1 MTPRPSDPSRPVLG
15 IDLGTTY
22 TCVAT
27 VGDGAGEIV
36 LPNAEGES
44 TTPSVVYF
52 DEHGMAL
59 VGRLAVARQDDEP
72 GRVVSLIKRE
82 MGRANFTV
90 DVGGYRYHP
99 QQVSAVILLKVVQD
113 ALAHL
118 GCPWPETGPVADAIV
133 TVPAYFGAAERKATA
148 QAAQLARLNLLDI
161 VNEPVAAAVA
171 HGLCR
176 DGDARTMRG
185 GDARTMMVY
194 DLGGGTFD
202 VTVIRSRPGAPAKV
216 VAIDGDHQLGGADWD
231 RRLTDLVLSRVSSTG
246 DSPRSDPQLMGS
258 LVRQLEQVKIALSES
273 DEYTVGVTTSGGRG
287 ESVTVTRDEYE
298 DATADLL
305 DRTIDKTRDA
315 LELAGEHGV
324 VVIDDLLLAG
334 GMTRTPAVARRLAEE
349 LPKLPPARLAR
360 DADHIV
366 AKGAA
371 RLAWRAARG
380 ARVDDEV
387 RTITAKGYG
396 LVVVRDPERPDTDHG
411 LLWMIRPG
419 ADVPAAYGEQLC
431 TSKDYQRRV
440 PIQVYESATGF
451 VRDDLA
457 DNPDEHVSL
466 VEGEVNGLPPGLPKG
481 QPVDVEFTLGSDG
494 ILHVRAR
501 TANGKDLRLEVR
513 VAGAMSQADMET
525 PLPPIRRRPDAAPP
539 SGPGAGPGA

>member
-1 MTPRPSDPSRPVLG
+1 VTPRPSDPSRPVLG

-36 LPNAEGES
+36 LPNSEGE
-44 TTPSVVYF
+44 TITPSVVYF
-52 DEHGMAL
+52 DENGMAL
-59 VGRLAVARQDDEP
+59 VGRMAVAYHDHEP

-82 MGRANFTV
+82 MGRANVTV
-90 DVGGYRYHP
+90 DAGGRRYHP

-118 GCPWPETGPVADAIV
+118 GRPLPESGPVADAIV

-161 VNEPVAAAVA
+161 VDEPVAAAVA

-176 DGDARTMRG
+176 GE
-185 GDARTMMVY
+185 ARTMMVY

-202 VTVIRSRPGAPAKV
+202 VTVIQTRPDAPAQV
-216 VAIDGDHQLGGADWD
+216 VAIDGGHRLGGADWD
-231 RRLTDLVLSRVSSTG
+231 QRLTELVLSRISSTV
-246 DSPRSDPQLMGS
+246 DSPRGDPKLMGR
-258 LVRQLEQVKIALSES
+258 LARQLEQVKIALSES
-273 DEYTVGVTTSGGRG
+273 DRHTVDIESTGGRV

-305 DRTIDKTRDA
+305 DRTLNRTRDA
-315 LELAGEHGV
+315 LEKAREHGV

-334 GMTRTPAVARRLAEE
+334 GMSRTPAVARCLREE
-349 LPKLPPARLAR
+349 LPELPPARLAR

-371 RLAWRAARG
+371 RLAWRTAGG

-387 RTITAKGYG
+387 RTVTAKGYG
-396 LVVVRDPERPDTDHG
+396 VAVVRNSERPDLGNG
-411 LLWMIRPG
+411 LVWMIKPG
-419 ADVPAAYGEQLC
+419 ANLPVTHGEQLC
-431 TSKDYQRRV
+431 TIKDNQRQMS
-440 PIQVYESATGF
+440 IQVYESATGF
-451 VRDDLA
+451 VRDGLA
-457 DNPDEHVSL
+457 DNPADHNSV
-466 VEGEVNGLPPGLPKG
+466 VKGEVVGLPARLPKG
-481 QPVDVEFTLGSDG
+481 QPVDVNFELGADG
-494 ILHVRAR
+494 ILHVHARAV
-501 TANGKDLRLEVR
+501 NGADLWLEAR
-513 VAGAMSQADMET
+513 VAGAMSPEDMKA
-525 PLPPIRRRPDAAPP
+525 PLPGLRLRPASDPP
-539 SGPGAGPGA
+539 GGPGAGPDA